1 MPNEM
6 ESQMARPEA
15 NSTEVVAKKKA
26 TVRISLPPKP
36 SAKQTIKIVMSGSQ
50 IGHALPQIKP
60 PPVAVVA
67 APLSVP
73 KQNIAPPPFSAGG
86 VGAQRIAIKP
96 PNLLPVGI
104 ISPVQNGVVQRR
116 EPPPQ
121 GIPTDP
127 ETKQY
132 VRDIPP
138 AVPEETGEISPQ
150 IKANN
155 PRLILKPQPTPD
167 NTQSTPNKEED
178 KEEETVNMVVYNASR
193 VADVVLLTVALMVMI
208 VLFFVI
214 RWNVN
219 KLDGA
224 SSGMPQKT
232 PNIVTQKTKKEY
244 KTAPSNENF
253 IIPERKLDIE
263 TKFWKASA

>member
-60 PPVAVVA
+60 SSVAVV

-96 PNLLPVGI
+96 PNPLPVGI
-104 ISPVQNGVVQRR
+104 ISPVQNGVVQRQ
-116 EPPPQ
+116 PPPQ

-127 ETKQY
+127 EIKQY
-132 VRDIPP
+132 VRIPP
-138 AVPEETGEISPQ
+138 VVPEETGEISPR

-155 PRLILKPQPTPD
+155 PRLIPQPTPD

-232 PNIVTQKTKKEY
+232 PNIVTPKE
-244 KTAPSNENF
+244 N
-253 IIPERKLDIE
+253 
-263 TKFWKASA
+263 